1 MKIDLFGEIC
11 EFCWVAG
18 QHRQYMH
25 FDSLSLSYTFC
36 CQYILYPDHCVIHS
50 SAVQQRR
57 RSESMMR
64 SSVVIVVISIIL
76 YIGTYAFWNNVNR
89 NGVRTSA
96 CRSKGPR
103 TPSSSLA
110 LRLPH
115 IHGNLPPTLP
125 KKWLCWRLPEASST
139 WHIKE
144 EIPSSTSSTTWDK
157 LLLWATQ
164 LPSSV
169 TSSGH
174 SDGNFTFCT
183 EVAMFSVLYPL
194 CDYLLGLLFNPWK
207 SCSFTRHPTN

>member
-76 YIGTYAFWNNVNR
+76 CIGTYAFWNNVNR
-89 NGVRTSA
+89 NGVRDFCVPVEGSTNTFLFVGVEVTTHTWESA
-96 CRSKGPR
+96 TYFAQKM
-103 TPSSSLA
+103 TLLA
-110 LRLPH
+110 VAGGIKYLAHQRRDPFINFLNDLGQAFVV
-115 IHGNLPPTLP
+115 GN
-125 KKWLCWRLPEASST
+125 A
-139 WHIKE
+139 I
-144 EIPSSTSSTTWDK
+144 
-157 LLLWATQ
+157 A
-164 LPSSV
+164 
-169 TSSGH
+169 
-174 SDGNFTFCT
+174 FFCH
-183 EVAMFSVLYPL
+183 FFWSQ
-194 CDYLLGLLFNPWK
+194 
-207 SCSFTRHPTN
+207 